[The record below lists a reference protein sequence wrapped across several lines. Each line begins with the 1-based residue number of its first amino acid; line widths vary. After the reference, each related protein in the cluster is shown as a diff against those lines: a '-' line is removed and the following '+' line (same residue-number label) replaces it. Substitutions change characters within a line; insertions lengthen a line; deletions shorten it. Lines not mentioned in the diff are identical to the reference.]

1 MFNCEAIA
9 VKNHALFL
17 EIGLIMYGFRSLLG
31 ANFAELASLHSHG
44 TGSIEVEI
52 CSEDAN
58 ADKKRKIVLTALA
71 IT

>member
-1 MFNCEAIA
+1 
-9 VKNHALFL
+9 
-17 EIGLIMYGFRSLLG
+17 MYGFRSLLG

-71 IT
+71 IA